1 MIYLPDTNV
10 FSAYLSGRSKPLTER
25 MTSAFAAG
33 ELRLSVMVLAEL
45 EFGAEKARQKLGETK
60 FVRRVEQL
68 RKQLELEPI
77 GGSFPQCYA
86 TVRTA
91 LEDEGKKIGDRDT
104 IIAAHALSI
113 GATMVTAN
121 VGEFSR
127 VPGINVENWEIE
139 PAGS

>member
-1 MIYLPDTNV
+1 MAL
-10 FSAYLSGRSKPLTER
+10 
-25 MTSAFAAG
+25 AFATG

-45 EFGAEKARQKLGETK
+45 ESGAEKARQKLGETK

-68 RKQLELEPI
+68 RKQLDLEPI
-77 GGSFPQCYA
+77 GSSFPQSYA

-91 LEDEGKKIGDRDT
+91 LEAEGKKIGDRDT

-121 VGEFSR
+121 IGEFSR
-127 VPGINVENWEIE
+127 VPGIKVENWERE
-139 PAGS
+139 SAST

>member
-1 MIYLPDTNV
+1 MAL
-10 FSAYLSGRSKPLTER
+10 
-25 MTSAFAAG
+25 AFAAG

-68 RKQLELEPI
+68 WKQLDLEPI
-77 GGSFPQCYA
+77 GSSFPQCYA

-91 LEDEGKKIGDRDT
+91 LEAEGRKIGDRDT

-127 VPGINVENWEIE
+127 VPGIKVENWERE
-139 PAGS
+139 SASS